1 MIKGLRTRLSLFR
14 GPLGMCLILVGT
26 RALDAQMPGLPVLQN
41 GFSNAGITIAGN
53 YGRTKE
59 LLAYGAAVAWSP
71 SSGRFQ
77 LSAGGGLA
85 TPEREG
91 SGASYGAR
99 VAMAF
104 GSSLKGGRFGLAP
117 FAGMGAAKFDGKRVT
132 QIPAGVGAGFR
143 ARLGATRGVAV
154 FASPFYSWT
163 QVSEPGLASRQAG
176 LLRVSVGADVALFPK
191 MGLTLGWETG
201 AIARDGDPGATG
213 GIVGAGV
220 SYAFR

>member
-1 MIKGLRTRLSLFR
+1 MIDLSVVKGLAARTL
-14 GPLGMCLILVGT
+14 LGTSLILTASRGVH
-26 RALDAQMPGLPVLQN
+26 AQMPGLPVLQN

-53 YGRTKE
+53 YGQSSD
-59 LLAYGAAVAWSP
+59 LVGYGAAVAWAP
-71 SSGRFQ
+71 ASGRFQ

-85 TPEREG
+85 TPERVG

-117 FAGMGAAKFDGKRVT
+117 FAGMGAAKFDGKRVA

-163 QVSEPGLASRQAG
+163 QVSEPGIESRQAG
-176 LLRVSVGADVALFPK
+176 LLRVSLGADVALFPK

-201 AIARDGDPGATG
+201 AVAKDGDPGATG
-213 GIVGAGV
+213 GIVGAGL